1 MIPAG
6 RQVGTYADDVSESR
20 SLLWRVAPWLFPF
33 ALILV
38 GLVFVASSLS
48 GTDHPDDVAAPPN
61 VRDITVA
68 NAAPWALRQVLPGT
82 TSSVEGV
89 LLVSSSA
96 TTSTTYSV
104 RAVIG
109 RVDSPALAPGATAAV
124 EPNGI
129 APVRTVVTCVRWIV
143 DVSHG
148 TITEHGASQLSN
160 DPGRHALGA
169 GDRLVSA
176 CRAATFAG

>member
-1 MIPAG
+1 M
-6 RQVGTYADDVSESR
+6 SESR
-20 SLLWRVAPWLFPF
+20 SLLWRPVPWLFPF

-38 GLVFVASSLS
+38 GLVFVATSLS

-61 VRDITVA
+61 VHDITVA

-82 TSSVEGV
+82 TSSVVGV

-96 TTSTTYSV
+96 ATDTTYSV

-109 RVDSPALAPGATAAV
+109 RIDSPVLAPGATVGTDADTD
-124 EPNGI
+124 PNAI
-129 APVRTVVTCVRWIV
+129 ASSRTVVTCVRWTV
-143 DVSHG
+143 DVSNG
-148 TITEHGASQLSN
+148 TIVEHGASQLSN
-160 DPGRHALGA
+160 DPGRHDLGA
-169 GDRLVSA
+169 NDRLVSA

>member
-1 MIPAG
+1 M
-6 RQVGTYADDVSESR
+6 SESR
-20 SLLWRVAPWLFPF
+20 SLLWRLVPWLFPF

-48 GTDHPDDVAAPPN
+48 GTDHPQDVGAPPN
-61 VRDITVA
+61 VSDITVA
-68 NAAPWALRQVLPGT
+68 NAAPWALRQVLPGS
-82 TSSVEGV
+82 TSSVLGV

-96 TTSTTYSV
+96 TTATTYSV

-109 RVDSPALAPGATAAV
+109 RVDSPVPAPGDTSGTVASAD
-124 EPNGI
+124 PNSV

-143 DVSHG
+143 DVSTG
-148 TITEHGASQLSN
+148 TIAEHGASQLSN
-160 DPGRHALGA
+160 EPGRHALGA
-169 GDRLVSA
+169 DDGLVSA